1 MRMDRAV
8 VDSLDREGL
17 VKLVLALEEEKERLM
32 AKRAALLEKR
42 AALLDE
48 NAKLRA
54 ELDSLPKAPGN
65 RAFRRARAAMRRS
78 S

>member
-1 MRMDRAV
+1 MDRAV

-17 VKLVLALEEEKERLM
+17 VKLVLALEEEKERLI

-42 AALLDE
+42 AALRDE

-54 ELDSLPKAPGN
+54 ELDGLPKAPGN
-65 RAFRRARAAMRRS
+65 RAFCRAQAATRRS